1 MDELDY
7 QYLASLVLRAREGD
21 SDAFAE
27 IYAATYR
34 KQYKFARHYL
44 RDEFLAQD
52 AVQEAY
58 IHALKH
64 IADVKDPSLFLA
76 WLNQI
81 TFRVCFDSCKK
92 KDRHYGEINPMQL
105 ELYEDDREDHNPE
118 DAALNTVEKEKL
130 RQAINELPPM
140 EQRAIVMRYMNEMQI
155 DEIAEASG
163 VSRSTVKR
171 QLIAGR
177 EKIRKIMEGKQR

>member
-7 QYLASLVLRAREGD
+7 QYLAALVQSAKQGD

-81 TFRVCFDSCKK
+81 TFRVCFDQCRK
-92 KDRHYGEINPMQL
+92 KDRHYGEINPVQL
-105 ELYEDDREDHNPE
+105 K
-118 DAALNTVEKEKL
+118 T
-130 RQAINELPPM
+130 
-140 EQRAIVMRYMNEMQI
+140 
-155 DEIAEASG
+155 
-163 VSRSTVKR
+163 T
-171 QLIAGR
+171 
-177 EKIRKIMEGKQR
+177 IRRTRRWM